1 MITGGI
7 PPWRERNIACREAFV
22 LLGKYGKKLMGHSI
36 LNAIGN
42 TPLVEIK
49 RLNPNS
55 NVRILAKLEYFN
67 PGGSVKDR
75 PALYM
80 IEAAEKSGELTQEK
94 TLIEAT
100 SGNTGIGLAL
110 VCAVKGY
117 KLLLTM
123 SEAVSV
129 ERQKILKA
137 RGAEILLTPGH
148 LGTDGAIEEAYRLAR
163 ENPDKY
169 VLVDQ
174 FNNESNWKSHYHG
187 TAEEVWQQTHGTV
200 TTLVATLGTTGTAMG
215 LSRRLKEYNSDIK
228 IVGVEPYL
236 GHKIQGLKNMKEAYC
251 PEIFEKR
258 RLDKKINIEDE
269 EAFET
274 ARRLTAE
281 EGLFVGMSSGAAMAG
296 ALKIAE
302 TMQQGTIVVI
312 FPDNGER
319 YLSTPLYAIRDEI
332 APTFF
337 NTLVRKKEPFEA
349 LVSGKAMVYT
359 CGPTAHDRIH
369 LDEMRRFVFADLLC
383 RYLQYRGYA
392 VQTVMDIN
400 DNDDK
405 TIQGSEKAGQD
416 LTTFTEKN
424 IQQFFKDIAELG
436 IKPAESYPRASEHVD
451 EMVAISEKLVNKGF
465 AYEKLRSLYFDISR
479 LANYG
484 ALSGINIDKIKIGA
498 TVDLDE
504 YEKQNPRDFTL
515 FKRSRLS
522 ELKRGIF
529 TKTGW
534 GNVRPSWHIKSA
546 AISRK
551 FLGETF
557 DIHVS
562 SRELI
567 FPHHENE
574 NAISMALSGNPLSK
588 SWLLCDRVL
597 ADGKKLDENTTNRNL
612 SDLLDAGYPGRVIRY
627 WLMSNHYRKAITFS
641 PERLDDAWRSLRR
654 LDQSIYRLQQ
664 IKNGRP
670 YPELDQLLYDLKH
683 GFTQAMDDDL
693 NISAA
698 MATIFK
704 IVKRINNLIQNQKI
718 DSTGAAK
725 IIDAFRSLH
734 EVLNIMDLQDA
745 SLDADTQRLMRE
757 RHKARAEKNWELA
770 DKLRDELR
778 AKGVIIQDQKLP

>member
-1 MITGGI
+1 
-7 PPWRERNIACREAFV
+7 
-22 LLGKYGKKLMGHSI
+22 
-36 LNAIGN
+36 
-42 TPLVEIK
+42 
-49 RLNPNS
+49 
-55 NVRILAKLEYFN
+55 
-67 PGGSVKDR
+67 
-75 PALYM
+75 M
-80 IEAAEKSGELTQEK
+80 IEAAEKSGELTPGK

-137 RGAEILLTPGH
+137 RGAEIFLTPGH

-169 VLVDQ
+169 VIVDQ
-174 FNNESNWKSHYHG
+174 FNNAANWKAHYYG

-200 TTLVATLGTTGTAMG
+200 TTLVVTLGTTGTAMG
-215 LSRRLKEYNSDIK
+215 VSRRLKEYNSDIQ

-251 PEIFEKR
+251 PEIFEKQ
-258 RLDKKINIEDE
+258 RLDKKLNIEDE

-296 ALKIAE
+296 ALKIAG
-302 TMQQGTIVVI
+302 TMQQGTLVVI

-337 NTLVRKKEPFEA
+337 NTTVRKKEPFEP
-349 LVSGKAMVYT
+349 LVTGKAAVYI
-359 CGPTAHDRIH
+359 CGPTAHNRIH

-383 RYLQYRGYA
+383 RYLKYRGYA
-392 VQTVMDIN
+392 VKSVMDIN

-405 TIQGSEKAGQD
+405 AIHGSENAGQD
-416 LTTFTEKN
+416 LTAFTEKN
-424 IQQFFKDIAELG
+424 VQQFLEDIAELG
-436 IKPAESYPRASEHVD
+436 ITPAESYPRASEHVD
-451 EMVAISEKLVNKGF
+451 EMVAISEKLVNRGF

-546 AISRK
+546 AISMK
-551 FLGETF
+551 ILGETS
-557 DIHVS
+557 DIHIS

-574 NAISMALSGNPLSK
+574 NAIALALSGNPLSK
-588 SWLLCDRVL
+588 SWMLCDRVL
-597 ADGKKLDENTTNRNL
+597 ADGKKLDENATTPNL
-612 SDLLDAGYPGRVIRY
+612 SDLLDAGYSGRVIRY
-627 WLMSNHYRKAITFS
+627 WLMSNHYRRPITYS
-641 PERLDDAWRSLRR
+641 PERLDDARRSLKR
-654 LDQSIYRLQQ
+654 LDRSIYRLQQ
-664 IKNGRP
+664 IKNGPP

-704 IVKRINNLIQNQKI
+704 IVKKINYLIQNQKI

-725 IIDAFRSLH
+725 IIDAFRSIH
-734 EVLNIMDLQDA
+734 EVLNIVDFQDT
-745 SLDADTQRLMRE
+745 SVDADARQLMSE
-757 RHKARAEKNWELA
+757 RRKARAEKNWAVA
-770 DKLRDELR
+770 DQLRDQLR
-778 AKGVIIQDQKLP
+778 EKGVIVQDQKVK